1 VLCKPLKGSSRV
13 SPYSKFIEAHSKIAG
28 SVFATVVSSVFITG
42 FLAAAAVPVSA
53 AKAANP
59 TAIVAPLA

>member
-1 VLCKPLKGSSRV
+1 MFGSK
-13 SPYSKFIEAHSKIAG
+13 YIEAHSKIAG

-53 AKAANP
+53 AKAASP